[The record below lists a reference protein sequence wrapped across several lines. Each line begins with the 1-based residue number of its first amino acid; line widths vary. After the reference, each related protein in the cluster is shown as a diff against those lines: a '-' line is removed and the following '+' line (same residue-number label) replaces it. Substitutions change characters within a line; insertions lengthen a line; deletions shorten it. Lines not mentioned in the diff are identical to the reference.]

1 MLHRRAEIEK
11 QDYKEEV
18 KQKFLSGMWPR
29 SKKEFVKKYESK
41 SEGIWGQ
48 ACNIAIQE
56 TAFNNDFIAS
66 TNLES
71 GLGRIYT

>member
-1 MLHRRAEIEK
+1 MEI
-11 QDYKEEV
+11 
-18 KQKFLSGMWPR
+18 R
-29 SKKEFVKKYESK
+29 SIVI
-41 SEGIWGQ
+41 SEGYVWSLEVFGLGCPAIREGICGKIWGQ

-66 TNLES
+66 TNLKS

>member
-1 MLHRRAEIEK
+1 MDYREK
-11 QDYKEEV
+11 
-18 KQKFLSGMWPR
+18 LSRNPYPECGLDQ
-29 SKKEFVKKYESK
+29 KKEFVKKYESK